1 MPRLALA
8 VLLAVSL
15 SWSLAARAQTPEEK
29 ETARSLMDLGHKR
42 LDEGNLAAALEAFQS
57 ADAIMEVPTT
67 ALARG
72 QVLERL
78 GRLTEAVDVLRRAA
92 RHPVEAGEPK
102 AFTEARN
109 MAAKLDKEIA
119 ERIPSVVIAV
129 EGPPTDDVGLEVNGR
144 VIAEATV
151 GVPLRLDPGRH
162 TLRITAPRHLPEE
175 REVTLRERQTERLEV
190 TLHPDPNAPAPAP
203 EPATAPSTQPSTG
216 SATGPSADTFPVPT
230 VSIVAFAVAGAGIVA
245 GAITGGL
252 SLGKVSDLEEA
263 CPTKA
268 GCAPELASDHDTMI
282 ALANASNASFA
293 IAGAAAL
300 VGVVTLFVVEGDEV
314 QAAAGPTGGS
324 LTVRF

>member
-1 MPRLALA
+1 MLRLALA

-15 SWSLAARAQTPEEK
+15 SWSLPARAQTPEEK

-57 ADAIMEVPTT
+57 ADAIMKVPTT

-109 MAAKLDKEIA
+109 LAAKLDKEIA

-129 EGPPTDDVGLEVNGR
+129 EGPPADDVGLEVNGR

-190 TLHPDPNAPAPAP
+190 TLRPDPNAPAP
-203 EPATAPSTQPSTG
+203 EPAAAPSTQPSTG
-216 SATGPSADTFPVPT
+216 SATAPSAESAFRVPT

-252 SLGKVSDLEEA
+252 SLAKVSDLEEA

-268 GCAPELASDHDTMI
+268 GCAPELASEHDTMI